1 MLAFNLTSSLRN
13 CEDKCFLFILPSLC
27 IQLSRLEWAKMASTY
42 QLPQPHSIHFLFLY
56 SYDNNFEGT
65 GGLLTVSEIF
75 WMLNKFPLLKTSIY
89 KKKNRAKSL
98 FRNLIL
104 LHLVSVLV
112 FPISNIYTLVTYIGQ
127 AVSRTNKWNCANHT
141 VLFKLWLPLSLFLPL
156 IGNEIMLQHDLI
168 GIGSIF
174 INQEVSGKGT

>member
-1 MLAFNLTSSLRN
+1 VRINVSCLYYPVCVFSYHDLNGPRWPVLTN
-13 CEDKCFLFILPSLC
+13 CPSPILFIFFFC
-27 IQLSRLEWAKMASTY
+27 ILMTIILRELEVFS
-42 QLPQPHSIHFLFLY
+42 LFLKY
-56 SYDNNFEGT
+56 FECLINFHC
-65 GGLLTVSEIF
+65 SKHQFI
-75 WMLNKFPLLKTSIY
+75 